1 MQNLFDVIIV
11 GGSHAGL
18 SAALILG
25 RSLRKVLVVDNN
37 KPRNLTVHE
46 SHSFYTR
53 DGENPLVLLRIAKD
67 QLAKYKNVSFKDGLA
82 SELKKAG
89 ENFEVNV
96 NDQKFSARRIILA
109 TGVRDILPDIKGV
122 EKLWGTHLFHCPYCH
137 GWEVKDSKIALIDL
151 NKNFDFINL
160 ILHWNPGLTLFTN
173 GTIYKKSELGLIKSN
188 NLKIIENKIEE
199 VIITGKEECEI
210 IFNEQREKFR
220 GIFLKPDFTFNNELA
235 VKAGCKTGESGE
247 ILVDE
252 FQQTS
257 VEGIYAAGDI
267 ARTHFHQ
274 VAVAAA
280 SGLQAGIGVNTS
292 LL

>member
-1 MQNLFDVIIV
+1 MQNLLDVIIV

-37 KPRNLTVHE
+37 KPRNLTAYE

-53 DGENPLVLLRIAKD
+53 DGENPLTLLKIAKD
-67 QLAKYKNVSFKDGLA
+67 QSIKYQNVSFINGFA
-82 SELKKAG
+82 SDLSKTG
-89 ENFEVNV
+89 EHFEVKV
-96 NDQKFSARRIILA
+96 KDQKFSARRIILS
-109 TGVRDILPDIKGV
+109 TGVKDILPDIKGL

-151 NKNFDFINL
+151 NKNFEFINL
-160 ILHWNPGLTLFTN
+160 ILHWNPTLTLFTN
-173 GTIYKKSELGLIKSN
+173 GTSYSANEVELIKRKDIKVIDK
-188 NLKIIENKIEE
+188 KIDE
-199 VIITGKEECEI
+199 VKITGDEECEI
-210 IFNEQREKFR
+210 IFNGQREKFR
-220 GIFLKPDFTFNNELA
+220 GIFLKPGFIFNNELA

-247 ILVDE
+247 VLTDE
-252 FQQTS
+252 LHQTS
-257 VEGIYAAGDI
+257 VEGIYAARDLI
-267 ARTHFHQ
+267 RTHFHQ

-280 SGLQAGIGVNTS
+280 SGLQAGICVNTS